1 MTGAVERRHNGI
13 PGRPPG
19 RSLEILVDRDGPL
32 TRAAVLTDGC
42 LTDLYIDHAQR
53 PSLLGHVYLGTVER
67 IATGLDGAFV
77 DLGGGLSGLL
87 SGGDVRG
94 PKGRPRGRD
103 ERIGTLLRT
112 GQPVLVQVKAD
123 AVGAKGPSLT
133 MDVTLPGRFLV
144 HAPLGRDVAV
154 SKRLGSGPERAEL
167 ARRIQTL
174 APGTGWIVRAGAA
187 AADDGLLVAESDAL
201 HLAWRT
207 LSGAAERGP
216 APTLLLPGPDAPRRA
231 LIEHGAG
238 RVERITVDDA
248 ALVRAL
254 ADWCA
259 DRAPDLE
266 ERIVPHDP
274 RPPAASRGG
283 QRLFDLRDLDAEIEG
298 LLGTRVPLDGGGS
311 LVIER
316 TEAMTVVDVNAGE
329 RGNPLDVNLEAA
341 AEIARQLRL
350 RNVGGIVVVDFVNM
364 RNRGD
369 AERLLNALSGAVED
383 DPAQTQVYGLS
394 KLGLVEMTRARRGT
408 ALADLLAPSDRAG

>member
-1 MTGAVERRHNGI
+1 MSGPAAGAE
-13 PGRPPG
+13 
-19 RSLEILVDRDGPL
+19 LDILVDRDGPL
-32 TRAAVLTDGC
+32 TRAAVLTGGR
-42 LTDLYIDHAQR
+42 LTDLYIDHAER
-53 PSLLGHVYLGTVER
+53 PSLLGHVFLGRVER

-77 DLGGGLSGLL
+77 DLGTGKSGLL
-87 SGGDVRG
+87 SALDARG
-94 PKGRPRGRD
+94 PKGRPKAKG
-103 ERIGTLLRT
+103 ERIGNLLRT
-112 GQPVLVQVKAD
+112 GQTVLVQVKAD
-123 AVGAKGPSLT
+123 ATGAKGPTLT

-167 ARRIQTL
+167 ARRVQDV
-174 APGTGWIVRAGAA
+174 APGAGWIVRAGAA
-187 AADDGLLVAESDAL
+187 MASDGLLAAESDAL
-201 HLAWRT
+201 HLAWRQIRDT
-207 LSGAAERGP
+207 AERGGGP
-216 APTLLLPGPDAPRRA
+216 ALLLPGPDAPRRA

-238 RVERITVDDA
+238 NPSRIIVDDA
-248 ALVRAL
+248 ALARDL
-254 ADWCA
+254 AAWCA

-266 ERIVPHDP
+266 ERVEPFDARRLAVPSDG
-274 RPPAASRGG
+274 R
-283 QRLFDLRDLDAEIEG
+283 QRLFDLRDLDAEIET
-298 LLGTRVPLDGGGS
+298 LLGTRVPLSGGGS

-350 RNVGGIVVVDFVNM
+350 RNAGGIVVVDFVNM

-369 AERLLNALSGAVED
+369 AERLLAALSRAVED

-408 ALADLLAPSDRAG
+408 ALADLLGTVRTAAAEE